1 MEPEQH
7 KTADEAIVAPN
18 RRRLRIV
25 LAVALG
31 VAVVIA
37 IFGIAERAR
46 NERKVVQLTNDQAIP
61 TVKLAKLSYGEGGGT
76 LTLPGQIQP
85 YKKALIYARVSG
97 YLRSW
102 QQDIGAHVSAGQT
115 LGIIDTP
122 DLDQQ
127 LRQGQADLV
136 SAEATASLAALTATR
151 WRALLASQSVSV
163 QSADEKTG
171 NAAAQKALAQ
181 ASLANVRRLQ
191 ALEKFKT
198 IVAPFTGIVTV
209 RNTDIGALITVGGAD
224 KELFVVSDLT
234 KVRVYVQAPQSYTAD
249 LRPGLKATLALPQYP
264 GRPFA
269 ATVVTTSNALQATSV
284 SMLVELQADNAD
296 GALPAGAYC
305 EVSLQLNTDAK
316 RVRIPA
322 TALIP
327 VNNGVQVA
335 VVGTDG
341 KVTMTTIQLGRNF
354 GDTVEVLSGILAS
367 NRVVDSPPETLESG
381 DPVQVSAPAA
391 TPPPALATTGH

>member
-127 LRQGQADLV
+127 LHSQRAR
-136 SAEATASLAALTATR
+136 AEDR
-151 WRALLASQSVSV
+151 HR
-163 QSADEKTG
+163 
-171 NAAAQKALAQ
+171 
-181 ASLANVRRLQ
+181 
-191 ALEKFKT
+191 
-198 IVAPFTGIVTV
+198 
-209 RNTDIGALITVGGAD
+209 
-224 KELFVVSDLT
+224 
-234 KVRVYVQAPQSYTAD
+234 
-249 LRPGLKATLALPQYP
+249 
-264 GRPFA
+264 
-269 ATVVTTSNALQATSV
+269 
-284 SMLVELQADNAD
+284 
-296 GALPAGAYC
+296 
-305 EVSLQLNTDAK
+305 
-316 RVRIPA
+316 
-322 TALIP
+322 
-327 VNNGVQVA
+327 
-335 VVGTDG
+335 
-341 KVTMTTIQLGRNF
+341 
-354 GDTVEVLSGILAS
+354 
-367 NRVVDSPPETLESG
+367 
-381 DPVQVSAPAA
+381 
-391 TPPPALATTGH
+391 